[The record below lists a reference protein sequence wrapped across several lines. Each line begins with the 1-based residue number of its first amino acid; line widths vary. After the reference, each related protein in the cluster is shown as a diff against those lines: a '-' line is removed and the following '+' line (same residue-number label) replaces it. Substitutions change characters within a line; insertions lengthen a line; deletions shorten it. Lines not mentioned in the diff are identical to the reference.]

1 MKRLLFIL
9 LIFCC
14 CSPQENNWDNLIVN
28 NSLEGWHIFQDNGS
42 KKGWSV
48 KNNTLIF
55 DTLSGLESGN
65 DDASIL
71 SDKMYSSFEIIFDWK
86 IEKGGNSGFM
96 WGVREDNSYKFP
108 YQTGLE
114 IQIIDIAAYDSPRE
128 ILGGEIELNNILTD
142 LNEKKHYLGAV
153 YDLYPPKITTPPNPA
168 GEWNTYHILIDQKNN
183 YGFVKLNDL
192 IINKFQLRGEQWDSL
207 YSKSKFSKSYDYP
220 YLGEKRWYD
229 FGKFSKGY
237 ICFQDHPGKS
247 YFKNIKIR
255 KIVSN

>member
-65 DDASIL
+65 EDASIL

-108 YQTGLE
+108 YQTVESYKNAL
-114 IQIIDIAAYDSPRE
+114 R
-128 ILGGEIELNNILTD
+128 NNPSR
-142 LNEKKHYLGAV
+142 NS
-153 YDLYPPKITTPPNPA
+153 
-168 GEWNTYHILIDQKNN
+168 
-183 YGFVKLNDL
+183 F
-192 IINKFQLRGEQWDSL
+192 
-207 YSKSKFSKSYDYP
+207 
-220 YLGEKRWYD
+220 
-229 FGKFSKGY
+229 
-237 ICFQDHPGKS
+237 
-247 YFKNIKIR
+247 
-255 KIVSN
+255 

>member
-96 WGVREDNSYKFP
+96 WGVYEGEEFDAP
-108 YQTGLE
+108 YLTGPE
-114 IQIIDIAAYDSPRE
+114 IQIIDADISPE
-128 ILGGEIELNNILTD
+128 QILGGEIELNNILRD
-142 LNEKKHYLGAV
+142 LDERKHYLGAV
-153 YDLYPPKITTPPNPA
+153 YDLYAPTIKSPPNPA
-168 GEWNTYHILIDQKNN
+168 GQWNTYHILIDQKNN

-192 IINKFQLRGEQWDSL
+192 ILLMISES
-207 YSKSKFSKSYDYP
+207 
-220 YLGEKRWYD
+220 
-229 FGKFSKGY
+229 
-237 ICFQDHPGKS
+237 
-247 YFKNIKIR
+247 
-255 KIVSN
+255 